1 MKELTLEIDGMH
13 CASCV
18 ARVEGALRKVP
29 GVASASVNLA
39 MHQGAV
45 SYDPAQAN
53 WEALESAVV
62 AAGYEARPAAA
73 PDEAAERLATRSLGE
88 VSTWRRRLAI
98 GGGLLLPLVG
108 LHFLPG
114 ISHGWSAAGQAVLA
128 AAMLATVG
136 WPFFAG
142 AVRQLRHGTATMDT
156 LIALGTGAAF
166 AAGVADLASGT
177 HSMNFM
183 DGGMILVFITLGKY
197 LEARAKGEA
206 SQAIAK
212 LLGLAPPVARVERN
226 LNVAEVPLAQV
237 ALGETL
243 IIRPGDKVPLDA
255 EVLQG
260 ASELDEAWLTGE
272 SLPVKKSPGSTIYA
286 GSINGEGSLRARV
299 VSTAGKTWLDQ
310 TIELVRQAQ
319 ESKGE
324 VQRLAD
330 WVVARFVPAV
340 LAIALATLV
349 VWGFSGSWAFG
360 LSCAVAVLIVAC
372 PCALGLATPAAVL
385 VGTGR
390 GATSG
395 ILIKDAQALETAGR
409 LTTVL
414 LDKTGTITLGKPQVV
429 AIEPHAGHSI
439 EQLLALAAAAERH
452 SSHPLAKAIVER
464 ASRDQLSS
472 PSVTSIDNIPGQGI
486 SAQSSAGN
494 LLVGSESLF
503 RSRGIAV
510 PASEALQPGQ
520 TAIYLALVQ
529 QYAGRIVLADEVAST
544 SREAIAELGRL
555 GLKVVMISGD
565 RRETAE
571 AIAQDVGID
580 QVYAEVKPED
590 KLRIV
595 REFQGSGS
603 IVAMV
608 GDGINDA
615 PALAAAELGIAMG
628 VGADV
633 AIESADIV
641 LARHDL
647 RLVGRAIRLSRATLA
662 VIRQNLGWALVYNVL
677 LIPLAAGVL
686 MPILGIRLPPILA
699 AAAMALSSVS
709 VVLNSLRLKWLS
721 IGP

>member
-1 MKELTLEIDGMH
+1 MKELTLEIHGMH

-29 GVASASVNLA
+29 GVAAARVNLA
-39 MHQGAV
+39 LHQGSV
-45 SYDPAQAN
+45 SYDPVQAN
-53 WEALESAVV
+53 WEALESAVA

-73 PDEAAERLATRSLGE
+73 PDEASERLADRAREE

-98 GGGLLLPLVG
+98 GVALLIPLIA
-108 LHFLPG
+108 LHFLSG
-114 ISHGWSAAGQAVLA
+114 LSHSWSALGQAILA
-128 AAMLATVG
+128 AAMLGFVG
-136 WPFFAG
+136 WPFLLG
-142 AVRQLRHGTATMDT
+142 ALKQLRHGTATMDS
-156 LIALGTGAAF
+156 LIALGTSAAYGA
-166 AAGVADLASGT
+166 GIADLVSGT

-206 SQAIAK
+206 SQAISK

-226 LNVAEVPLAQV
+226 LNVVEVPLAQV
-237 ALGETL
+237 AVGETL

-255 EVLQG
+255 QIVQG
-260 ASELDEAWLTGE
+260 KSELDEAWLTGE
-272 SLPVKKSPGSTIYA
+272 SLPVAKDPGSTIYA
-286 GSINGEGSLRARV
+286 GSINGTGSLRARV
-299 VSTAGKTWLDQ
+299 VSTAGQTWLAQ

-319 ESKGE
+319 ESKGS

-330 WVVARFVPAV
+330 WVVAWFVPAV
-340 LAIALATLV
+340 LVIALATLV
-349 VWGFSGSWAFG
+349 TWGLFGDWPFG

-414 LDKTGTITLGKPQVV
+414 LDKTGTITLGRPQVI
-429 AIEPHAGHSI
+429 AIEPAAGHTADR
-439 EQLLALAAAAERH
+439 LLSWAAAAERH

-464 ASRDQLSS
+464 AARDQVSLQATSS
-472 PSVTSIDNIPGQGI
+472 IENIPGMGI
-486 SAQSSAGN
+486 AAATSEGN
-494 LLVGSESLF
+494 LLVGSERLLA
-503 RSRGIAV
+503 SRDV
-510 PASEALQPGQ
+510 PLSTFGPLQPGQ
-520 TAIYLALVQ
+520 TAILLALSGECL
-529 QYAGRIVLADEVAST
+529 GRIVLADEVSST
-544 SREAIAELGRL
+544 SQEAIAQLKQL
-555 GLKVVMISGD
+555 GLGVAMISGD

-571 AIAQDVGID
+571 AIARQVGI
-580 QVYAEVKPED
+580 VEVRGEVKPD
-590 KLRIV
+590 QKLDCV
-595 REFQGSGS
+595 REFQARGDV
-603 IVAMV
+603 VAMV

-628 VGADV
+628 IGADV
-633 AIESADIV
+633 AIESADMV

-647 RLVGRAIRLSRATLA
+647 RLVARAIRLSRATLA
-662 VIRQNLGWALVYNVL
+662 VIRQNLGWALVYNVV

-686 MPILGIRLPPILA
+686 MPWLGIRLPPILA

-709 VVLNSLRLKWLS
+709 VVVNSLRLKWLR
-721 IGP
+721 ID